1 MYSEFTSILHLI
13 AFIHI
18 EGSLGQT
25 HWTVRCDEGSICA
38 SRGSTVF
45 LNCSYSLTN
54 IQTVVWFSHKQKA
67 KWRREEH
74 PEDLAL
80 DSDYAGRVDYVET
93 KSSTCLIIR
102 DVREKD
108 SGEYRLLLFTTTGQ
122 KYFSSTAVNLTVT
135 DIQVRTHGSSVA
147 QREQGVNLTCST
159 SCKLNIFWCTWYKNG
174 QRVQLTLYQNAEPL
188 VLSSTDGGSYSCSI
202 NDHGNTVYSSAVC
215 VLGKNCF
222 SVTYADRRVCAL
234 EGSSV
239 NIPCSYSYPSDQ
251 AVIETYWSY
260 NHHDM
265 RQSMQFTGRV
275 KYAGDKNKNCA
286 LRLTGLRQ
294 NDSGNYRFS
303 FMTKTAPSIFIGSP
317 GVQLTV
323 TSMEVRV
330 SSATVSGQTVTLS
343 CRTTCSLND
352 DTTYIWYKNGQPM
365 TNKVTKYNKLYL
377 DLPSYKKTDNYTC
390 VVRGAKVSVGD
401 VWDPSAI
408 WGTVGV
414 MALLP
419 FTLTAVLYI
428 RRKRRPEGHACS
440 QSRLHPEDD
449 TYTALNTETT
459 SSDYYTLRPR
469 TASTSN
475 LQTTAKPAA
484 MSANDTGVYTALQ
497 RRAPEAE
504 YETLKR
510 KQPAGT

>member
-1 MYSEFTSILHLI
+1 MYSEFASILHLI
-13 AFIHI
+13 FLINI
-18 EGSLGQT
+18 EGSLGQA

-38 SRGSTVF
+38 SRGSKVF
-45 LNCSYSLTN
+45 LNCSYSLAN

-67 KWRREEH
+67 KWRSEEL

-102 DVREKD
+102 DVREED
-108 SGEYRLLLFTTTGQ
+108 SGEYRLLLFTTTGE
-122 KYFSSTAVNLTVT
+122 KYISWTAVNLTVT

-188 VLSSTDGGSYSCSI
+188 VLSSTDGGSYFCSI
-202 NDHGNTVYSSAVC
+202 KVHGNTVYSSAVC
-215 VLGKNCF
+215 MD
-222 SVTYADRRVCAL
+222 VTV
-234 EGSSV
+234 GS
-239 NIPCSYSYPSDQ
+239 
-251 AVIETYWSY
+251 T
-260 NHHDM
+260 
-265 RQSMQFTGRV
+265 
-275 KYAGDKNKNCA
+275 
-286 LRLTGLRQ
+286 
-294 NDSGNYRFS
+294 
-303 FMTKTAPSIFIGSP
+303 
-317 GVQLTV
+317 
-323 TSMEVRV
+323 
-330 SSATVSGQTVTLS
+330 TVSGQTVILS
-343 CRTTCSLND
+343 CKTTCRLND

-365 TNKVTKYNKLYL
+365 TNKFTKYNKLYL
-377 DLPSYKKTDNYTC
+377 ELPNYKKTDNYTC
-390 VVRGAKVSVGD
+390 VVRGATLSVGA
-401 VWDPSAI
+401 VWDHSAI

-414 MALLP
+414 TALLP
-419 FTLTAVLYI
+419 LLLTAVLYI

-440 QSRLHPEDD
+440 QSHPEDD

-459 SSDYYTLRPR
+459 SSDYYTLKPG
-469 TASTSN
+469 TAPTSN
-475 LQTTAKPAA
+475 LHTTAKPAV

-510 KQPAGT
+510 KQPAET

>member
-1 MYSEFTSILHLI
+1 MYSEFTSILHLM
-13 AFIHI
+13 FLIHI

-25 HWTVRCDEGSICA
+25 HWTVRCDEESMCA
-38 SRGSTVF
+38 SRGSKVF

-67 KWRREEH
+67 KWRSEEH

-93 KSSTCLIIR
+93 KSSACLRIR

-122 KYFSSTAVNLTVT
+122 KYISSTAVNLTVT
-135 DIQVRTHGSSVA
+135 DIQVKTHGSGVV

-174 QRVQLTLYQNAEPL
+174 QRVQPTLYQNAEPL

-202 NDHGNTVYSSAVC
+202 KDHGNTVYSSAVY
-215 VLGKNCF
+215 
-222 SVTYADRRVCAL
+222 SRVCAL

-239 NIPCSYSYPSDQ
+239 DIPCIYSYPSDQ
-251 AVIETYWSY
+251 AVIEAYWSY
-260 NHHDM
+260 NHSDM
-265 RQSMQFTGRV
+265 RQSEQFAGRV
-275 KYAGDKNKNCA
+275 EYAGDKNKNCA
-286 LRLTGLRQ
+286 LRLTGLSQ

-303 FMTKTAPSIFIGSP
+303 FMTNTAPGIFIGSP

-330 SSATVSGQTVTLS
+330 SSATVSGQTVILS
-343 CRTTCSLND
+343 CKTTCSLSD
-352 DTTYIWYKNGQPM
+352 DITYIWYKNGQAV

-401 VWDPSAI
+401 VWDHSAV

-419 FTLTAVLYI
+419 FLLTAVLYI

-440 QSRLHPEDD
+440 QSHLHPEDD
-449 TYTALNTETT
+449 TYTALNTEIT
-459 SSDYYTLRPR
+459 SSDYYTLRPV
-469 TASTSN
+469 TAPNSN
-475 LQTTAKPAA
+475 LHTIAKPTA
-484 MSANDTGVYTALQ
+484 MSANATGVYTALQ

-510 KQPAGT
+510 KQPAET

>member
-1 MYSEFTSILHLI
+1 MYSEFASILHLI
-13 AFIHI
+13 FLINI
-18 EGSLGQT
+18 EGSLGQA

-38 SRGSTVF
+38 SRGSKVF
-45 LNCSYSLTN
+45 LNCSYSLAN

-67 KWRREEH
+67 KWRSEEL

-102 DVREKD
+102 DVREED
-108 SGEYRLLLFTTTGQ
+108 SGEYRLLLFTTTGE
-122 KYFSSTAVNLTVT
+122 KYISWTAVNLTVT

-188 VLSSTDGGSYSCSI
+188 VLSSTDGGSYFCSI
-202 NDHGNTVYSSAVC
+202 KVHGKTVYSSAVC

-239 NIPCSYSYPSDQ
+239 NIPCTYSYPSDQ
-251 AVIETYWSY
+251 AVIEAYWSY
-260 NHHDM
+260 NHSDM
-265 RQSMQFTGRV
+265 RQSEQGLAGRV
-275 KYAGDKNKNCA
+275 EYAGDKNKNCA

-294 NDSGNYRFS
+294 SDSGNYHFL
-303 FMTKTAPSIFIGSP
+303 FMTNTTPSVFIGSP

-323 TSMEVRV
+323 TSMDVTV
-330 SSATVSGQTVTLS
+330 GSTTVSGQTVILS
-343 CRTTCSLND
+343 CKTTCRLND

-377 DLPSYKKTDNYTC
+377 ELPNYKKTDNYTC
-390 VVRGAKVSVGD
+390 VVRGATLSVGA
-401 VWDPSAI
+401 VWDHSAI

-414 MALLP
+414 TALLP
-419 FTLTAVLYI
+419 LLLTAVLYI

-440 QSRLHPEDD
+440 QSHPEDD

-459 SSDYYTLRPR
+459 SSDYYTLKPG
-469 TASTSN
+469 TAPTSN
-475 LQTTAKPAA
+475 LHTTAKPAV

-510 KQPAGT
+510 KQPAET